1 MIPALLAQ
9 IGLPLIARLA
19 GAGLEALDN
28 PAADTAARALREVD
42 GVLRTGGVAPEALDA
57 ANRRIE
63 AEARSREAET
73 AWREVNATMRAETRA
88 GDAYVRRWRPT
99 FGYAVTAAWA
109 MQMGAIAWAVVA
121 HPTDA
126 PAILA
131 AAASLSAMWGVAL
144 AVLGVAVHERS
155 RDKALA
161 AGQPASGLAS
171 LAAALLDRR
180 KAERPAAPA
189 G

>member
-1 MIPALLAQ
+1 M
-9 IGLPLIARLA
+9 
-19 GAGLEALDN
+19 
-28 PAADTAARALREVD
+28 
-42 GVLRTGGVAPEALDA
+42 
-57 ANRRIE
+57 
-63 AEARSREAET
+63 
-73 AWREVNATMRAETRA
+73 
-88 GDAYVRRWRPT
+88 RRWRPT

-109 MQMGAIAWAVVA
+109 AQMAAIAWAVVA

-161 AGQPASGLAS
+161 AGQPAPGLAS

-180 KAERPAAPA
+180 KAE
-189 G
+189 

>member
-9 IGLPLIARLA
+9 IGLPLLARLA
-19 GAGLEALDN
+19 GAGLEALAN
-28 PAADTAARALREVD
+28 PVADAAAKALREVD
-42 GVLRTGGVAPEALDA
+42 GLLRDGGVGPEALAA

-63 AEARSREAET
+63 FEARSREAET

-88 GDAYVRRWRPT
+88 DDAYVRRWRPT
-99 FGYAVTAAWA
+99 FGYVVTAAWGL
-109 MQMGAIAWAVVA
+109 QMGAIAWAVLARPVE
-121 HPTDA
+121 A

-144 AVLGVAVHERS
+144 AVLGIAVHERS

-161 AGQPASGLAS
+161 SGHRAAGLADI
-171 LAAALLDRR
+171 AAALLGRG
-180 KAERPAAPA
+180 KGE
-189 G
+189 

>member
-1 MIPALLAQ
+1 MIPTLLAQ

-19 GAGLEALDN
+19 GAGLKALDN
-28 PAADTAARALREVD
+28 PAADAAAEALREVD
-42 GVLRTGGVAPEALDA
+42 GVLRSGGVAPDALDA

-63 AEARSREAET
+63 TEARSREAQT
-73 AWREVNATMRAETRA
+73 AWREVNATLRAETRA
-88 GDAYVRRWRPT
+88 EDAYVRRWRPT
-99 FGYAVTAAWA
+99 FGYAVTAAWGL
-109 MQMGAIAWAVVA
+109 QMAAIAWTVVA
-121 HPTDA
+121 HPADA

-161 AGQPASGLAS
+161 AGLPAPGLAG

-180 KAERPAAPA
+180 KAE
-189 G
+189 

>member
-1 MIPALLAQ
+1 MIPTLLAQ

-28 PAADTAARALREVD
+28 PAADTAAKALREVD
-42 GVLRTGGVAPEALDA
+42 DVLRSGGVAPDALDA

-63 AEARSREAET
+63 TEARSREAET
-73 AWREVNATMRAETRA
+73 AWREVNATIRAETRA
-88 GDAYVRRWRPT
+88 EDAYVRRWRPT
-99 FGYAVTAAWA
+99 FGYMVALTWGL
-109 MQMGAIAWAVVA
+109 QMGAVAWAVLA
-121 HPTDA
+121 APADA

-131 AAASLSAMWGVAL
+131 AAGSLSVMWGVAL

-155 RDKALA
+155 RDKAVA
-161 AGQPASGLAS
+161 AGQPAPGLAA

-180 KAERPAAPA
+180 KAE
-189 G
+189 

>member
-9 IGLPLIARLA
+9 IGLPLLARLA

-28 PAADTAARALREVD
+28 PAAEAAAEALRKVD
-42 GVLRTGGVAPEALDA
+42 GALGSGAVSPDALAA

-63 AEARSREAET
+63 AAARSREAET
-73 AWREVNATMRAETRA
+73 ALRAVNATMRAETRA
-88 GDAYVRRWRPT
+88 EDAYVRRWRPT

-109 MQMGAIAWAVVA
+109 VQTGAIAWAVVA
-121 HPTDA
+121 RPAEA

-144 AVLGVAVHERS
+144 AVLGVAAHDRS

-161 AGQPASGLAS
+161 AGQPAPGLAA

-180 KAERPAAPA
+180 KPA
-189 G
+189 GG

>member
-1 MIPALLAQ
+1 MIPTLLAQ
-9 IGLPLIARLA
+9 IGLPLLARLA
-19 GAGLEALDN
+19 GAGLEALGN
-28 PAADTAARALREVD
+28 PVADAAAEALRKVD
-42 GVLRTGGVAPEALDA
+42 GVLRTDGVSPEALA
-57 ANRRIE
+57 AASRRIE

-88 GDAYVRRWRPT
+88 EDAYVRRWRPT

-109 MQMGAIAWAVVA
+109 LQMAAIAWAVIA
-121 HPTDA
+121 HPLDA
-126 PAILA
+126 PAIFA
-131 AAASLSAMWGVAL
+131 GAASLSAMWGVAL
-144 AVLGVAVHERS
+144 AVLGIAVHERS

-161 AGQPASGLAS
+161 AGQPAPGLAS

-180 KAERPAAPA
+180 KA

>member
-28 PAADTAARALREVD
+28 PAADAAARALREAD
-42 GVLRTGGVAPEALDA
+42 GMLRNGGVAPEALEA

-63 AEARSREAET
+63 KEARSREAET
-73 AWREVNATMRAETRA
+73 ALREVNATMRAETGA

-109 MQMGAIAWAVVA
+109 LQMAAIAWAVVA
-121 HPTDA
+121 HPSEA

-161 AGQPASGLAS
+161 AGQPGSGLAS

-180 KAERPAAPA
+180 KAE
-189 G
+189 

>member
-1 MIPALLAQ
+1 MIPALLAR

-28 PAADTAARALREVD
+28 PAADAAAKALREVD
-42 GVLRTGGVAPEALDA
+42 GVLRSGGVAPEALEA

-63 AEARSREAET
+63 VKARSREAQT

-88 GDAYVRRWRPT
+88 EDAYVRRWRPT

-109 MQMGAIAWAVVA
+109 LQMAAIAWAVVA
-121 HPTDA
+121 HPPDA

-180 KAERPAAPA
+180 KADRPAAPA